1 MRKNFMRWFN
11 KDYEIAVFKITVYN
25 NEKHLK
31 ITDLEIITKHPF
43 QSKVI

>member
-1 MRKNFMRWFN
+1 MRWFN